1 MKCSFSFKFPFWK
14 YPKLIQ
20 AYVVRETGDDS
31 KQHTFMQLHRL
42 EKKSWYRAISVV
54 GHTTGKRPLKFDLEW
69 LFPCLLPLTSTFLPF
84 LFRLVPLSSSFLS
97 TVFLSQLFQHKTAMK
112 KQVSC
117 STYTTARRGPVV
129 NTPASYLEVY
139 ISTHRPAILSSSWL
153 PQSLQTNATVSNITE
168 I

>member
-20 AYVVRETGDDS
+20 AYVVRETGDGS

-69 LFPCLLPLTSTFLPF
+69 LFPCLLPLTFN
-84 LFRLVPLSSSFLS
+84 RLVPLSSSFLS

-112 KQVSC
+112 KTVSC
-117 STYTTARRGPVV
+117 STYSYTTARPGPVV

-139 ISTHRPAILSSSWL
+139 ISTHRPAILSSSWF